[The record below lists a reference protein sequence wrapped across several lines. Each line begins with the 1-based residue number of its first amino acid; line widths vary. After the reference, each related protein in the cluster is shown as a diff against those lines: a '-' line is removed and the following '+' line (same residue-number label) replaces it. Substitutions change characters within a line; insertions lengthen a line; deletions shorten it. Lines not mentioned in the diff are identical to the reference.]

1 MTPDIMNIIYAI
13 LVLGVLGAIFG
24 GLLAFAAKIFHV
36 DEDERIGQ
44 VRECLAGAN
53 CGGCGYAGCDA
64 YAAGEGAGGGPP
76 HKSGRPGRKTDGAG
90 APIAKRILE
99 AAAQPIH
106 QQMKANASKDPKIIT
121 GVLNRSIRIG
131 PVKKR
136 RKSGKSITIGVH
148 RKEEGA
154 YYATPVEYG
163 HGGPAPAPAHPF
175 IRPAYDTR
183 ADEAYQI
190 IRDGLRDAVDRL

>member
-1 MTPDIMNIIYAI
+1 MPLDTQGFDGLATDIA
-13 LVLGVLGAIFG
+13 
-24 GLLAFAAKIFHV
+24 GLASRM
-36 DEDERIGQ
+36 D
-44 VRECLAGAN
+44 
-53 CGGCGYAGCDA
+53 
-64 YAAGEGAGGGPP
+64 
-76 HKSGRPGRKTDGAG
+76 TDGAG
-90 APIAKRILE
+90 APVARRILE

-106 QQMKANASKDPKIIT
+106 QQMKANASRDPQIIT

-183 ADEAYQI
+183 ADEAYGI
-190 IRDGLRDAVDRL
+190 IRDGLRDAIDRL

>member
-1 MTPDIMNIIYAI
+1 MPLDTQGFDGLASDI
-13 LVLGVLGAIFG
+13 
-24 GLLAFAAKIFHV
+24 
-36 DEDERIGQ
+36 
-44 VRECLAGAN
+44 AGMASRM
-53 CGGCGYAGCDA
+53 DA
-64 YAAGEGAGGGPP
+64 
-76 HKSGRPGRKTDGAG
+76 DGAG
-90 APIAKRILE
+90 APVARRILE

-121 GVLNRSIRIG
+121 GVLNRSLRIG

-183 ADEAYQI
+183 ADEAYGI
-190 IRDGLRDAVDRL
+190 IRDGLRDAIDRL

>member
-1 MTPDIMNIIYAI
+1 MPLETQGFDGLASDI
-13 LVLGVLGAIFG
+13 
-24 GLLAFAAKIFHV
+24 
-36 DEDERIGQ
+36 
-44 VRECLAGAN
+44 AGMASRM
-53 CGGCGYAGCDA
+53 DA
-64 YAAGEGAGGGPP
+64 
-76 HKSGRPGRKTDGAG
+76 DGAG
-90 APIAKRILE
+90 APVARRILE

-106 QQMKANASKDPKIIT
+106 RQMKANASRDPKIIT
-121 GVLNRSIRIG
+121 GVLSRSIRIG

-136 RKSGKSITIGVH
+136 RQSGKSITIGVH

-183 ADEAYQI
+183 ADEAYEI
-190 IRDGLRDAVDRL
+190 IRDGLRDAIDRL

>member
-1 MTPDIMNIIYAI
+1 MPLDTQGFDGLATDI
-13 LVLGVLGAIFG
+13 
-24 GLLAFAAKIFHV
+24 
-36 DEDERIGQ
+36 
-44 VRECLAGAN
+44 AGMASRM
-53 CGGCGYAGCDA
+53 DA
-64 YAAGEGAGGGPP
+64 
-76 HKSGRPGRKTDGAG
+76 DGAG
-90 APIAKRILE
+90 APVARRILE

-106 QQMKANASKDPKIIT
+106 PQMKANASKDPQIIT
-121 GVLNRSIRIG
+121 GVLSRSICIG

-183 ADEAYQI
+183 ADEAYGI
-190 IRDGLRDAVDRL
+190 IRDGLRDAIDRL

>member
-1 MTPDIMNIIYAI
+1 MPLDTQGFDGLASDI
-13 LVLGVLGAIFG
+13 
-24 GLLAFAAKIFHV
+24 
-36 DEDERIGQ
+36 
-44 VRECLAGAN
+44 AGMASRM
-53 CGGCGYAGCDA
+53 DA
-64 YAAGEGAGGGPP
+64 
-76 HKSGRPGRKTDGAG
+76 DGAG
-90 APIAKRILE
+90 APVARRILE

-106 QQMKANASKDPKIIT
+106 RQMKANASKDPKIIT

-183 ADEAYQI
+183 ADEAYGI
-190 IRDGLRDAVDRL
+190 IRDGLRDAVERL

>member
-1 MTPDIMNIIYAI
+1 MPLETQDFDGLASDI
-13 LVLGVLGAIFG
+13 
-24 GLLAFAAKIFHV
+24 
-36 DEDERIGQ
+36 
-44 VRECLAGAN
+44 AGMASRM
-53 CGGCGYAGCDA
+53 DA
-64 YAAGEGAGGGPP
+64 
-76 HKSGRPGRKTDGAG
+76 DGAG
-90 APIAKRILE
+90 APVARRILE

-183 ADEAYQI
+183 ADEAYEI
-190 IRDGLRDAVDRL
+190 IRDGLRDAIDRL

>member
-1 MTPDIMNIIYAI
+1 MPVNTEGFAE
-13 LVLGVLGAIFG
+13 LVGQIEKMAHQLNT
-24 GLLAFAAKIFHV
+24 
-36 DEDERIGQ
+36 DE
-44 VRECLAGAN
+44 
-53 CGGCGYAGCDA
+53 
-64 YAAGEGAGGGPP
+64 EGAP
-76 HKSGRPGRKTDGAG
+76 T
-90 APIAKRILE
+90 AKRILQ

-106 QQMKANASKDPKIIT
+106 QQMKANASRDPQIIT

-183 ADEAYQI
+183 ADEAYGI
-190 IRDGLRDAVDRL
+190 IRDGLRDAIDRL

>member
-1 MTPDIMNIIYAI
+1 MPLDTQGFDGLASDI
-13 LVLGVLGAIFG
+13 
-24 GLLAFAAKIFHV
+24 
-36 DEDERIGQ
+36 
-44 VRECLAGAN
+44 AGMASRM
-53 CGGCGYAGCDA
+53 DA
-64 YAAGEGAGGGPP
+64 
-76 HKSGRPGRKTDGAG
+76 DGAG
-90 APIAKRILE
+90 APVARRILE

-106 QQMKANASKDPKIIT
+106 RQMKANASKDPKIIT

-163 HGGPAPAPAHPF
+163 HGCPAPAPAHPF

-183 ADEAYQI
+183 ADEAYEI
-190 IRDGLRDAVDRL
+190 IRDGLRDAIDRL

>member
-1 MTPDIMNIIYAI
+1 MPLDTQGFDGIASDI
-13 LVLGVLGAIFG
+13 
-24 GLLAFAAKIFHV
+24 
-36 DEDERIGQ
+36 
-44 VRECLAGAN
+44 AGM
-53 CGGCGYAGCDA
+53 AGRMDA
-64 YAAGEGAGGGPP
+64 
-76 HKSGRPGRKTDGAG
+76 DGAG
-90 APIAKRILE
+90 APVARRILE

-106 QQMKANASKDPKIIT
+106 RQMKANASKDPKIIT

-183 ADEAYQI
+183 ADEAYEI
-190 IRDGLRDAVDRL
+190 IRDGLRDAIDQI

>member
-1 MTPDIMNIIYAI
+1 MPLDTQDFDGLASDI
-13 LVLGVLGAIFG
+13 
-24 GLLAFAAKIFHV
+24 
-36 DEDERIGQ
+36 
-44 VRECLAGAN
+44 
-53 CGGCGYAGCDA
+53 
-64 YAAGEGAGGGPP
+64 
-76 HKSGRPGRKTDGAG
+76 AG
-90 APIAKRILE
+90 APVARRILE

-190 IRDGLRDAVDRL
+190 IRDGLRDAIDRL

>member
-1 MTPDIMNIIYAI
+1 MPLDTQGFDGLATDI
-13 LVLGVLGAIFG
+13 
-24 GLLAFAAKIFHV
+24 
-36 DEDERIGQ
+36 
-44 VRECLAGAN
+44 AGMASRM
-53 CGGCGYAGCDA
+53 DA
-64 YAAGEGAGGGPP
+64 DGP
-76 HKSGRPGRKTDGAG
+76 G
-90 APIAKRILE
+90 APVARRILE

-106 QQMKANASKDPKIIT
+106 QQMKANASEDPQIIT

-183 ADEAYQI
+183 ADEAYGI
-190 IRDGLRDAVDRL
+190 IRDGLRDAIDRL

>member
-1 MTPDIMNIIYAI
+1 MPLDTQGFDGLATDI
-13 LVLGVLGAIFG
+13 
-24 GLLAFAAKIFHV
+24 
-36 DEDERIGQ
+36 
-44 VRECLAGAN
+44 AGMASRM
-53 CGGCGYAGCDA
+53 DA
-64 YAAGEGAGGGPP
+64 
-76 HKSGRPGRKTDGAG
+76 DGAG
-90 APIAKRILE
+90 APVARRILE

-106 QQMKANASKDPKIIT
+106 RQMKANASKDPKIIT

-183 ADEAYQI
+183 ADEAYEI
-190 IRDGLRDAVDRL
+190 IRDGLRDAIDRL

>member
-1 MTPDIMNIIYAI
+1 MPLDTQGFDGLASDI
-13 LVLGVLGAIFG
+13 
-24 GLLAFAAKIFHV
+24 
-36 DEDERIGQ
+36 
-44 VRECLAGAN
+44 AGM
-53 CGGCGYAGCDA
+53 AGRMDA
-64 YAAGEGAGGGPP
+64 
-76 HKSGRPGRKTDGAG
+76 DGAG
-90 APIAKRILE
+90 APVARRILE

-183 ADEAYQI
+183 ADEAYEI
-190 IRDGLRDAVDRL
+190 IRDGLRDAIDRL

>member
-1 MTPDIMNIIYAI
+1 MPLDTQDFDGLASDI
-13 LVLGVLGAIFG
+13 
-24 GLLAFAAKIFHV
+24 
-36 DEDERIGQ
+36 
-44 VRECLAGAN
+44 AGMASRM
-53 CGGCGYAGCDA
+53 DA
-64 YAAGEGAGGGPP
+64 
-76 HKSGRPGRKTDGAG
+76 DGAG
-90 APIAKRILE
+90 APVARRILE

-183 ADEAYQI
+183 ADGAYGI
-190 IRDGLRDAVDRL
+190 IRGGLRDAIDRL

>member
-1 MTPDIMNIIYAI
+1 MPLDTQDFDGLASDI
-13 LVLGVLGAIFG
+13 
-24 GLLAFAAKIFHV
+24 
-36 DEDERIGQ
+36 
-44 VRECLAGAN
+44 AGMASRM
-53 CGGCGYAGCDA
+53 DA
-64 YAAGEGAGGGPP
+64 
-76 HKSGRPGRKTDGAG
+76 DGAG
-90 APIAKRILE
+90 APVARRILE

-183 ADEAYQI
+183 ADEPYGI

>member
-1 MTPDIMNIIYAI
+1 MPLDTQGFDGLASDI
-13 LVLGVLGAIFG
+13 
-24 GLLAFAAKIFHV
+24 
-36 DEDERIGQ
+36 
-44 VRECLAGAN
+44 AGMASRM
-53 CGGCGYAGCDA
+53 DA
-64 YAAGEGAGGGPP
+64 
-76 HKSGRPGRKTDGAG
+76 DGAG
-90 APIAKRILE
+90 APAARRIPA

-190 IRDGLRDAVDRL
+190 IRDGLRDAIDRL

>member
-1 MTPDIMNIIYAI
+1 MPRDTQGFD
-13 LVLGVLGAIFG
+13 
-24 GLLAFAAKIFHV
+24 GLAS
-36 DEDERIGQ
+36 D
-44 VRECLAGAN
+44 LAGMASRM
-53 CGGCGYAGCDA
+53 DA
-64 YAAGEGAGGGPP
+64 
-76 HKSGRPGRKTDGAG
+76 DGAG
-90 APIAKRILE
+90 APVARRILE

-106 QQMKANASKDPKIIT
+106 QQMKANASKDPQIIT

-183 ADEAYQI
+183 ADEAYEI
-190 IRDGLRDAVDRL
+190 IRDGLRDAIDRL

>member
-1 MTPDIMNIIYAI
+1 MPLETQGFDGLASDI
-13 LVLGVLGAIFG
+13 
-24 GLLAFAAKIFHV
+24 
-36 DEDERIGQ
+36 
-44 VRECLAGAN
+44 AGMASRM
-53 CGGCGYAGCDA
+53 DA
-64 YAAGEGAGGGPP
+64 
-76 HKSGRPGRKTDGAG
+76 DGAG
-90 APIAKRILE
+90 APVARRILE

-106 QQMKANASKDPKIIT
+106 RQMKANASKDPKIIT

-183 ADEAYQI
+183 ADEAYGI
-190 IRDGLRDAVDRL
+190 IRDGLRDAIDRL

>member
-1 MTPDIMNIIYAI
+1 MPLDTQGFDGLATDI
-13 LVLGVLGAIFG
+13 
-24 GLLAFAAKIFHV
+24 
-36 DEDERIGQ
+36 
-44 VRECLAGAN
+44 AGMASRM
-53 CGGCGYAGCDA
+53 DA
-64 YAAGEGAGGGPP
+64 
-76 HKSGRPGRKTDGAG
+76 DGAG
-90 APIAKRILE
+90 APVARRILE
-99 AAAQPIH
+99 AAARPIH

-183 ADEAYQI
+183 ADEAYGI
-190 IRDGLRDAVDRL
+190 IRDGLRDAIDRL

>member
-1 MTPDIMNIIYAI
+1 MPLDTQGFDGLATDIA
-13 LVLGVLGAIFG
+13 
-24 GLLAFAAKIFHV
+24 GLAS
-36 DEDERIGQ
+36 RM
-44 VRECLAGAN
+44 
-53 CGGCGYAGCDA
+53 DA
-64 YAAGEGAGGGPP
+64 
-76 HKSGRPGRKTDGAG
+76 DGAG
-90 APIAKRILE
+90 APVARRILE
-99 AAAQPIH
+99 AAARPIH

-163 HGGPAPAPAHPF
+163 HGGLAPAPAHPF

-183 ADEAYQI
+183 ADEAYEI

>member
-1 MTPDIMNIIYAI
+1 MPLDTQGFDGLASDI
-13 LVLGVLGAIFG
+13 
-24 GLLAFAAKIFHV
+24 
-36 DEDERIGQ
+36 
-44 VRECLAGAN
+44 AGMAN
-53 CGGCGYAGCDA
+53 RMDA
-64 YAAGEGAGGGPP
+64 
-76 HKSGRPGRKTDGAG
+76 DGAG
-90 APIAKRILE
+90 APVARRILE

-183 ADEAYQI
+183 ADEAYGI
-190 IRDGLRDAVDRL
+190 IRDGLRDAIDRL

>member
-1 MTPDIMNIIYAI
+1 MPLDTQGFDGLASDI
-13 LVLGVLGAIFG
+13 
-24 GLLAFAAKIFHV
+24 
-36 DEDERIGQ
+36 
-44 VRECLAGAN
+44 AGMASRM
-53 CGGCGYAGCDA
+53 DA
-64 YAAGEGAGGGPP
+64 
-76 HKSGRPGRKTDGAG
+76 DGAG
-90 APIAKRILE
+90 APVARRILE

-183 ADEAYQI
+183 ADEAYGI
-190 IRDGLRDAVDRL
+190 IRDGLWDAIDRL

>member
-1 MTPDIMNIIYAI
+1 MPLDTQDFDGLASDI
-13 LVLGVLGAIFG
+13 
-24 GLLAFAAKIFHV
+24 
-36 DEDERIGQ
+36 
-44 VRECLAGAN
+44 AGMASRM
-53 CGGCGYAGCDA
+53 DA
-64 YAAGEGAGGGPP
+64 
-76 HKSGRPGRKTDGAG
+76 DGAG
-90 APIAKRILE
+90 APVARRILE

-183 ADEAYQI
+183 ADEAYPI
-190 IRDGLRDAVDRL
+190 IRDGLRDAIDRL

>member
-1 MTPDIMNIIYAI
+1 MPLDTQGFDGLASDI
-13 LVLGVLGAIFG
+13 
-24 GLLAFAAKIFHV
+24 
-36 DEDERIGQ
+36 
-44 VRECLAGAN
+44 AGM
-53 CGGCGYAGCDA
+53 AGRMDA
-64 YAAGEGAGGGPP
+64 
-76 HKSGRPGRKTDGAG
+76 DGAG
-90 APIAKRILE
+90 APAVRRILE

-183 ADEAYQI
+183 ADEAYGI
-190 IRDGLRDAVDRL
+190 IRDGLRDAIDRL

>member
-1 MTPDIMNIIYAI
+1 MPLDTQGFDGLASDI
-13 LVLGVLGAIFG
+13 
-24 GLLAFAAKIFHV
+24 
-36 DEDERIGQ
+36 
-44 VRECLAGAN
+44 AGMASRM
-53 CGGCGYAGCDA
+53 DA
-64 YAAGEGAGGGPP
+64 
-76 HKSGRPGRKTDGAG
+76 DGAG
-90 APIAKRILE
+90 APVARRILE
-99 AAAQPIH
+99 AAAKPIH

-183 ADEAYQI
+183 ADEAYGI
-190 IRDGLRDAVDRL
+190 IRDGLRDAIDRL

>member
-1 MTPDIMNIIYAI
+1 MPLDTQGFDGLASDI
-13 LVLGVLGAIFG
+13 
-24 GLLAFAAKIFHV
+24 
-36 DEDERIGQ
+36 
-44 VRECLAGAN
+44 AGMASRM
-53 CGGCGYAGCDA
+53 DA
-64 YAAGEGAGGGPP
+64 
-76 HKSGRPGRKTDGAG
+76 DGAG
-90 APIAKRILE
+90 APVARRILE

-106 QQMKANASKDPKIIT
+106 RQMKANASKDPKIIT

-136 RKSGKSITIGVH
+136 RRSGKSITIGVH

-183 ADEAYQI
+183 ADEAYEI
-190 IRDGLRDAVDRL
+190 IRDGLRDAIDRL